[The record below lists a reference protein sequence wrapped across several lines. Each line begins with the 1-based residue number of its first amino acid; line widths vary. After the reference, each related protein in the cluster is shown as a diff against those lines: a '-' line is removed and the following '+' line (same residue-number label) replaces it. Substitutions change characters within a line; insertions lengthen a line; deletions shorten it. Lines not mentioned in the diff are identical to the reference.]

1 MKKWLCLIIT
11 LITCSAVVTGVQAEE
26 PIGDILVCDMIG
38 ETMMTGIS
46 ARDAADLDAILDKNA
61 LKSYVAAELEKRNT
75 QIDISSYNIPRT
87 DAYMEAVFNLIHVD
101 LAEYFYAKAT
111 SLSYYSSGNTYAFIN
126 VEYTMTDAQ
135 YREKRII
142 WDAAVADILEGLNVS
157 SMGDVEKALLIHD
170 RIAEHCAYDYQNY
183 LNGSIPAESYRA
195 YGVLVNRRSV
205 CQGYAETYQYLLNKV
220 GIDSVL
226 CDSDTL
232 SHVWNIV
239 EINGVDYHVDITWD
253 DPIWDISGRI
263 NHTNFLCSSAEFAV
277 SHEATDYNTA
287 PSDTRYDNHFWRGSE
302 TAFQRLNGQIYY
314 IDESSAMLKTYEGT
328 ELISVDDMWTAG
340 GSSYWV
346 GNFARLVSDGDYLYY
361 NLSQSVYRYDVNSG
375 TSEIIWTPEHS
386 FGDGFSIYG
395 MWYDD
400 GYLYCELSTTPNFDT
415 NTKTNYTLRYKLS
428 EEEIHVHNY
437 TVEAAE
443 AKYLKTEATCT
454 EAAEYYVSCSCGE
467 AGTETFEYG
476 EALGHEPGSAWEA
489 DETAHWHVCG
499 RCEAEADKAEHIPDH
514 EGGATEAYGIKCE
527 ICGWEME
534 AQLEHEHNYTVEA
547 AEAKYLKTE
556 ATCTEAA
563 EYYVSCSCGEAGT
576 ETFEYGEALGHE
588 PGSAWEADE
597 TAHWHVCGRCEAEAD
612 KAEHIPDHEGG
623 ATEAYGIKCEICGWE
638 MEAQLE
644 HVHVWVDPEFFWAED
659 YTSCKAEFC
668 CSGCEE
674 RYTEICTVTSEVIAE
689 STADETG
696 LIRYTAV
703 CELNGKSWRDTV
715 DVVIP
720 VKGSVQLS
728 VSDLEIKAGRT
739 ADVIVSID
747 SLPAEGLGALKLEI
761 TYDDTVLELVN
772 AAGTDIIGNCTLS
785 ETIDQKPY
793 IVLWDS
799 IQKLET
805 TGEILRLTFRAA
817 DKAEWTETADLL
829 KIECTECIDLTLAD
843 IECTV
848 GTFKTKLLIAGD
860 LNGDGVVSGKDLILL
875 RQYVAAIEGAVAD
888 IRVADVNGDGTI
900 SGKDVILM
908 RQYVAGW
915 DVTLQ

>member
-46 ARDAADLDAILDKNA
+46 ARDAADLDAILDKYA

-75 QIDISSYNIPRT
+75 QIDISSYNIPKT
-87 DAYMEAVFNLIHVD
+87 DAYKEAVFNLIHVD

-157 SMGDVEKALLIHD
+157 SMGDAEKALLIHD

-232 SHVWNIV
+232 NHVWNIV

-253 DPIWDISGRI
+253 DPTWDISGRI

-415 NTKTNYTLRYKLS
+415 NTKTNYTLHYKLS

-437 TVEAAE
+437 TV
-443 AKYLKTEATCT
+443 K
-454 EAAEYYVSCSCGE
+454 
-467 AGTETFEYG
+467 
-476 EALGHEPGSAWEA
+476 
-489 DETAHWHVCG
+489 
-499 RCEAEADKAEHIPDH
+499 
-514 EGGATEAYGIKCE
+514 
-527 ICGWEME
+527 
-534 AQLEHEHNYTVEA
+534 A

-817 DKAEWTETADLL
+817 DEAEWTETADLL

-843 IECTV
+843 LECTV

>member
-534 AQLEHEHNYTVEA
+534 AQLEH
-547 AEAKYLKTE
+547 
-556 ATCTEAA
+556 
-563 EYYVSCSCGEAGT
+563 
-576 ETFEYGEALGHE
+576 
-588 PGSAWEADE
+588 
-597 TAHWHVCGRCEAEAD
+597 
-612 KAEHIPDHEGG
+612 
-623 ATEAYGIKCEICGWE
+623 
-638 MEAQLE
+638 
-644 HVHVWVDPEFFWAED
+644 VHVWVDPEFFWAED